1 MRVTAISNFP
11 FSDVSG
17 VVVELLRDF
26 SWAGTALGPISGW
39 PAEVKATVSLILR
52 SNVPMVTMWGES
64 GVMIYNDAY
73 AELAGAKH
81 PGLLGCEVRTGWP
94 EAADFNDNVMRV
106 VLAGNNLAYRG
117 QELTLD
123 RKGQPVQAWFD
134 LDYSPIVGSG
144 ELPIGVL
151 AVVIETTE
159 KVEAARWRDSERDRL
174 RYMFEQAP
182 GFIAMMR
189 GPDHVFELVNQA
201 YLRLVGNRDVIGK
214 SARQAY
220 PDLEG
225 QGFFELLDQVY
236 ATGTPYVASAV
247 PITFQVHVDS
257 PPEKRAI
264 DLIYQPVRDPDG
276 EIVGVFAQG
285 SDVTDRVEAE
295 QALLASEQQSRQIID
310 SAIDYAIIALDLDGR
325 ILRWND
331 GARRTFGWTE
341 DEVGGLYWEMLFT
354 LEDRAADKPKEAM
367 DAALEFGEA
376 HHDRWHLRKSG
387 EKFWA
392 NGEIRPLRDGAG
404 NAIGLVKVLRDRTVE
419 YLAGEALKE
428 AEARLRRAQQA
439 GGVGVFS
446 LNLEDDVLTPTP
458 EFCKIYG
465 LEDVGAIPISKIQ
478 ELVVAE
484 DQDVASNPETR
495 KDGTSP
501 LNVEYHIRRA
511 DTGDIRIIA
520 RRGEFERDD
529 KGNPVRF
536 VGVVQDVTD
545 RRKAQ
550 QELRDSEARF
560 RALMQ
565 ALPNHVWTARPD
577 GQLDWFNERVQ
588 DYSGLTHDE
597 LRGEGWARMVHP
609 DDLASTA
616 EKWGE
621 ALGAG
626 GTYETE
632 FRLRNKDG
640 YYRWHIGRAVP
651 IKDEKGAV
659 LRWIGTNTD
668 IEDQRVARTKLEE
681 LTQTLEHRVAERT
694 ADRDRMWRL
703 STDIMLVADFEATIS
718 AINPAWTSI
727 LGWREDELI
736 GKSFMDLIHPDDF
749 DTTMEEVGKL
759 GEGVTTFKFI
769 NRYQAKDGSHRIIS
783 WTAVPDERFIH
794 AVGRDITEEQEAA
807 AALRRTELALQQS
820 QKMEAIGNLT
830 GGVAHDFNN
839 LLQVVAGNLQL
850 LSKDLAGNENAQRR
864 AANALEGVNRGAK
877 LASQLLAFGRRQA
890 LDPRVVNVG
899 RLVRG
904 MDDMLRRTI
913 GEGVEVET
921 IASGGLW
928 NTLVDPMQIENALLN
943 LAINARDAME
953 GFGKLTIEVGNAYL
967 DDTYARLHQEVE
979 PGQYVL
985 ISVTDTGSGMSP
997 EVIQKVFE
1005 PFFSTKPEGK
1015 GTGLGL
1021 SMVYGFV
1028 KQSGGHVKIYSEL
1041 GLGTTIKIYLPRSTQ
1056 QEDLEVLR
1064 SDMPVEGGQET
1075 ILVAEDDE
1083 GVRATVVD
1091 LLQELG
1097 YRVLKAPDAASAL
1110 TIIESGVAIDL
1121 LFTDVVMPGAL
1132 KSADL
1137 ARKAKERVPHIGV
1150 LFTSGYT
1157 ENSIVH
1163 GGRLDPGV
1171 QLLSKPYSR
1180 EQLAHKIRHVLNNR
1194 VQRDLA
1200 IGQLATQT
1208 PASDETQPSERHDA
1222 RAVSI
1227 LLVEDEPLIRMSA
1240 MDMLA
1245 EGGYRARE
1253 AGSAEE
1259 ALVLLG
1265 QEAADIVLT
1274 DLGLPGMS
1282 GEELCHEVRKRWPR
1296 TAIIFATGMNAG
1308 PALDENARTALLRKP
1323 HSMEE
1328 LLAAI
1333 AQVLKG
1339 R

>member
-1 MRVTAISNFP
+1 VAAISNFP
-11 FSDVSG
+11 FLGVSG
-17 VVVELLRDF
+17 DIVDVIRAF
-26 SWAGTALGPISGW
+26 PWADTALGPMSAW
-39 PAEVKATVSLILR
+39 PAEVKSTVSLILR
-52 SNVPMVTMWGES
+52 SNVPMVTMWGEQ
-64 GVMIYNDAY
+64 GVMVYNDAY
-73 AELAGAKH
+73 AALAGAKH
-81 PGLLGCEVRTGWP
+81 PSLLGCDVRTGWP

-106 VLAGNNLAYRG
+106 VLAGENLAYRG

-123 RKGQPVQAWFD
+123 RQGQLVQAWFD
-134 LDYSPIVGSG
+134 LDYSPIVEAGG
-144 ELPIGVL
+144 ATIGVL
-151 AVVIETTE
+151 AIVIETTE
-159 KVEAARWRDSERDRL
+159 RIKAARWRDSERDRL

-201 YLRLVGNRDVIGK
+201 YLRLVGDRDVIGK
-214 SARQAY
+214 SAREAY

-225 QGFFELLDQVY
+225 QGFLELLDQVY
-236 ATGTPYVASAV
+236 TTGTPYVASAV
-247 PITFQVHVDS
+247 PITFQARVGGQQ
-257 PPEKRAI
+257 EKRAI

-276 EIVGVFAQG
+276 IIVGVFAQG

-295 QALLASEQQSRQIID
+295 QALHASEEQSRQIID

-341 DEVGGLYWEMLFT
+341 AEVGGLYWEMLFT
-354 LEDRAADKPKEAM
+354 PEDRAAGKPKEAM

-392 NGEIRPLRDGAG
+392 NGEIRPLRNAAG

-419 YLAGEALKE
+419 HLAGEALKE

-446 LNLEDDVLTPTP
+446 LSLVDDVLTPTP

-465 LEDVGAIPISKIQ
+465 LDEVEAIPISAIQ
-478 ELVVAE
+478 DLVVAE
-484 DQDVASNPETR
+484 DQDVASNPQTR

-511 DTGDIRIIA
+511 DSGDIRIIA
-520 RRGEFERDD
+520 RRGEFERDEQGD
-529 KGNPVRF
+529 PIRF

-550 QELRDSEARF
+550 AELRDSEARF

-565 ALPNHVWTARPD
+565 ALPNHVWTARSD
-577 GQLDWFNERVQ
+577 GQLDWFNDRVL
-588 DYSGLTHDE
+588 DYSGLMQDE
-597 LRGEGWARMVHP
+597 LHGEGWAQMVHP

-616 EKWGE
+616 EQWAS
-621 ALGAG
+621 ALNTGS
-626 GTYETE
+626 TYETE
-632 FRLRNKDG
+632 FRLRNRDG
-640 YYRWHIGRAVP
+640 NYRWHIGRAVP
-651 IKDEKGAV
+651 IKNDKGDV

-668 IEDQRVARTKLEE
+668 IEDQRTARAKLED
-681 LTQTLEHRVAERT
+681 LTQTLEQRVAERT

-703 STDIMLVADFEATIS
+703 STDIMLVASFDATIS
-718 AINPAWTSI
+718 AINPAWTAV
-727 LGWREDELI
+727 LGWGETDLI
-736 GKSFMDLIHPDDF
+736 GRSFMDLIHVDDV
-749 DTTMEEVGKL
+749 DATTQEVGKL
-759 GEGVTTFKFI
+759 GKGVTTFKFI
-769 NRYQAKDGSHRIIS
+769 NRYQTKDGGYRVIS
-783 WTAVPDERFIH
+783 WTAVPDNQFIH

-807 AALRRTELALQQS
+807 AALKKTELALQQS

-850 LSKDLAGNENAQRR
+850 LSKDLAGNDRAQRR

-967 DDTYARLHQEVE
+967 DDSYARLHQDVD
-979 PGQYVL
+979 PGQYVVL
-985 ISVTDTGSGMSP
+985 SVTDTGSGMAP
-997 EVIQKVFE
+997 EVMEKVFE

-1028 KQSGGHVKIYSEL
+1028 KQTGGHVKIYSEL
-1041 GLGTTIKIYLPRSTQ
+1041 GLGTTIKMYLPRSTQ
-1056 QEDLEVLR
+1056 QEDLEVIR

-1083 GVRATVVD
+1083 GVRATVIE

-1121 LFTDVVMPGAL
+1121 LFTDVVMPGPL

-1137 ARKAKERVPHIGV
+1137 ARKAKERLPHIGV

-1163 GGRLDPGV
+1163 GGRLDRGV

-1194 VQRDLA
+1194 QQQDIAVARLA
-1200 IGQLATQT
+1200 SEA
-1208 PASDETQPSERHDA
+1208 PASNEIAMSGHEEGRV
-1222 RAVSI
+1222 VSL

-1245 EGGYRARE
+1245 EAGYQARE

-1259 ALVLLG
+1259 ALLLLE
-1265 QEAADIVLT
+1265 QEVADIVLT
-1274 DLGLPGMS
+1274 DLGLPRMS
-1282 GEELCHEVRKRWPR
+1282 GEDFCHEIRKRWPQI
-1296 TAIIFATGMNAG
+1296 AIIIATGMNTG
-1308 PALDENARTALLRKP
+1308 PVLDEQARATLLRKP
-1323 HSMEE
+1323 FGMED
-1328 LLAAI
+1328 LVSAI
-1333 AQVLKG
+1333 EEVI
-1339 R
+1339 RPR